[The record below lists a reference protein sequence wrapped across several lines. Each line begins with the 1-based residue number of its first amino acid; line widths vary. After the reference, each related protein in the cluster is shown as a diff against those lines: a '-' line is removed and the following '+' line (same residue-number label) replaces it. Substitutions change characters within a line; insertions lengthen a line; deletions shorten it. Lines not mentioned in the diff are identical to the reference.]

1 MDRKGIEPMFYSQVN
16 FKNISIERGSIE
28 RGLFETASCRYVSEL
43 LGREADL
50 DRAPI
55 CRRPLRYTMCK
66 VKLQESSPS

>member
-16 FKNISIERGSIE
+16 FKNISIE

-66 VKLQESSPS
+66 VKLLESSPS